1 VGEIAH
7 AQERCRAVEAH
18 TQALRSQYQAA
29 LARLRALQQTPTPPR
44 QEDLRQSARDVQ
56 ERAARLDAQERAVQ
70 LAAYDLHGL
79 QDRAD
84 TLAHRL
90 PGLRR
95 QRALAQVEA
104 QHAQE
109 EAARLVEAA
118 QERVAAWGREIAQT
132 QAELARLTGQVHT

>member
-7 AQERCRAVEAH
+7 AQEHYREVEAH

-29 LARLRALQQTPTPPR
+29 LARLHALQQAPTPPR
-44 QEDLRQSARDVQ
+44 PEDLSPCARDVQ
-56 ERAARLDAQERAVQ
+56 ELAARLDAQERAVQ
-70 LAAYDLHGL
+70 LAAYALHGV

-109 EAARLVEAA
+109 EAARRVEAA
-118 QERVAAWGREIAQT
+118 QERVAAWDREIEQT
-132 QAELARLTGQVHT
+132 QAALARLTGQVHT